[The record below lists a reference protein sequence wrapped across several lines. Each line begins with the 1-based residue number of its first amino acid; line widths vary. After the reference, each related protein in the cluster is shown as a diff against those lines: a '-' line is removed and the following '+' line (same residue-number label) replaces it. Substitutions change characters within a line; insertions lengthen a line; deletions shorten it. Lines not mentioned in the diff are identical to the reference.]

1 MKKADATIRIE
12 DNKALHDIR
21 HSFWSAMQLGERLDA
36 KVALSL
42 ALSSFNTFGKK
53 QRNVRMQR
61 FFDRDR
67 PVNLNDIVIYFK
79 DERKRLSKSLGRRN
93 WSPRSKVV
101 RRARVIKVSKD
112 RKRVT
117 CVFHEMVGSDVEK
130 KTEQVCG
137 VKYSLVMELFVC

>member
-1 MKKADATIRIE
+1 
-12 DNKALHDIR
+12 
-21 HSFWSAMQLGERLDA
+21 MQLGERLDA

-42 ALSSFNTFGKK
+42 ALSSFDTHVRGK

-101 RRARVIKVSKD
+101 RRARVIKVSTD
-112 RKRVT
+112 RKSVT

-137 VKYSLVMELFVC
+137 VKG